1 MRFSIAL
8 VLKIIILDRFKV
20 IANSLWN
27 LQVGENSYEIVRL
40 YTTNFEKVWVEVV
53 EEEHIKQGIWMLYE
67 EERIEVEGEGAITL
81 AACLYNLQ
89 HQLQGKK

>member
-40 YTTNFEKVWVEVV
+40 YTSNFEKVWVEVV
-53 EEEHIKQGIWMLYE
+53 EEEHIKQGMWMLYE
-67 EERIEVEGEGAITL
+67 EGIVVEGGGAITL
-81 AACLYNLQ
+81 AACLYNLLY
-89 HQLQGKK
+89 QLQGKK